1 MKKLALLFSVL
12 LGATSLMSAEY
23 EIKSPDGK
31 LSAKVADGAIL
42 KFSVSADG
50 KKMLEDCAISMS
62 TDKGELGVNAVVKSS
77 KQTSNTGYIDT
88 VYGMKNRVSDN
99 FNQLELDFGKYT
111 LFLRAY
117 DDAVAYR
124 FATRFDGEMIVKNE
138 LLDLSS
144 IKPKDKIIA
153 HVVRAIKTSFEELY
167 LRGTA
172 DMMKEKN
179 NATLPFIFE
188 KEGMKVAIVES
199 AWFDYPGL
207 RFAWKKGDSNLKAM
221 FTKVPK
227 KLGFRGLKEK
237 GYFVE
242 KGGMYLVK
250 ETQDY
255 IAKTKGSRAFPWRAF
270 IVARKD
276 TDLAD
281 NDTVF
286 RLAEPQKFA
295 DTSWIKLGTSV
306 WDWWVN
312 WNTENVDIP
321 LSFNLDMCKYYIDFA
336 SENNIPFVTFDAGWH
351 VGRDHFNSKDK
362 SREQEFILNYV
373 KPENFI
379 NGKPRVDIPEAVRY
393 ANSKGVK
400 VIIWIFSRVVFDY
413 PEQALDLFKSWGVY
427 GLKIDF
433 NDRDDQWMINHFEN
447 ITRLAAERQMVID
460 WHGCP
465 APAGFQR
472 TYPNAVNFEAVYGG
486 EVNKWSNAIS
496 PSHNV
501 DLVFTR
507 MLLGSMDYTSGGMRN
522 KSNGNW
528 VKSNDFPAVQGTRAH
543 MLSHYVLFNEPLKM
557 ISDMP
562 SEYLK
567 APEQLKFM
575 AEVPTSWDETKVLD
589 GKMGEYV
596 VIARRKGDVWYV
608 GAMCDWGGKKFK
620 LDLSKFLPKGKFK
633 AEIFQDG
640 MNSNKIATDCKRI
653 VKEVS
658 SKDVLDIEMKKG
670 GGFAIKLV
678 PLNYWI
684 W

>member
-1 MKKLALLFSVL
+1 MKKILTFSLILSAFAIVNAGEFSV
-12 LGATSLMSAEY
+12 
-23 EIKSPDGK
+23 KSPDGRIE
-31 LSAKVADGAIL
+31 AKITDGAVL
-42 KFSVSADG
+42 KFSATADG
-50 KKMLEDCAISMS
+50 KKLLEDCAISMS
-62 TDKGELGVNAVVKSS
+62 TDKGELGVNAKVI
-77 KQTSNTGYIDT
+77 SNRETQNVGYVDT
-88 VYGMKNRVSDN
+88 LYGMKNRITDN
-99 FNQLELDFGKYT
+99 FNQMELNFGNYT
-111 LFLRAY
+111 LFVRAY

-124 FATRFDGEMIVKNE
+124 FATRFNGEMIVKNE

-227 KLGFRGLKEK
+227 KLGFKGLKEK
-237 GYFVE
+237 AYFVE

-501 DLVFTR
+501 DLVFIR

>member
-1 MKKLALLFSVL
+1 
-12 LGATSLMSAEY
+12 
-23 EIKSPDGK
+23 
-31 LSAKVADGAIL
+31 
-42 KFSVSADG
+42 
-50 KKMLEDCAISMS
+50 
-62 TDKGELGVNAVVKSS
+62 
-77 KQTSNTGYIDT
+77 
-88 VYGMKNRVSDN
+88 
-99 FNQLELDFGKYT
+99 
-111 LFLRAY
+111 
-117 DDAVAYR
+117 
-124 FATRFDGEMIVKNE
+124 
-138 LLDLSS
+138 
-144 IKPKDKIIA
+144 
-153 HVVRAIKTSFEELY
+153 
-167 LRGTA
+167 
-172 DMMKEKN
+172 
-179 NATLPFIFE
+179 
-188 KEGMKVAIVES
+188 
-199 AWFDYPGL
+199 
-207 RFAWKKGDSNLKAM
+207 
-221 FTKVPK
+221 
-227 KLGFRGLKEK
+227 
-237 GYFVE
+237 
-242 KGGMYLVK
+242 
-250 ETQDY
+250 
-255 IAKTKGSRAFPWRAF
+255 
-270 IVARKD
+270 
-276 TDLAD
+276 
-281 NDTVF
+281 
-286 RLAEPQKFA
+286 LAEPQKFA
-295 DTSWIKLGTSV
+295 DTSWIKIGTSV

-336 SENNIPFVTFDAGWH
+336 AENNIPFVTFDAGWH
-351 VGRDHFNSKDK
+351 VGRDHFTTKNNK
-362 SREQEFILNYV
+362 EFLINYV

-447 ITRLAAERQMVID
+447 ITRLAAERKMVID

-472 TYPNAVNFEAVYGG
+472 TYPNAVNFEGVYGG
-486 EVNKWSNAIS
+486 EVNKWSKAIT

-522 KSNGNW
+522 KTIGNW
-528 VKSNDFPAVQGTRAH
+528 TKSNDFPNVQGTRAH

-562 SEYLK
+562 SEYRK
-567 APEQLKFM
+567 VPEQLKFM
-575 AEVPTSWDETKVLD
+575 AEVPTSWDETKALD

-608 GAMCDWGGKKFK
+608 GGMCDWGGKKFK

-678 PLNYWI
+678 PVNNWI